1 MSRIRT
7 TQAHDPKALPIPQ
20 RYGLLVGT
28 VAPRPIALAS
38 TVDAE
43 GRRNLAPFSYFNVFS
58 IDPPVLVVGPTLRGR
73 DGTVKDTLANARAT
87 GEIVV
92 NLVDHAMVEGAS
104 LSSSDYPADV
114 DEFAKAGFTPVDA
127 DTVAPARV
135 GEAPVAFECKVT
147 QIVELGDG
155 PGAGQMLVCEVQ
167 RVHIADDV
175 LGPDGKPDPH
185 AIDLVGRCGGN
196 AYVRASGDA
205 LFEIPKPTAGGL
217 GVGVDALPEEWR
229 SNAQLNDNERARLAA
244 IHAIP
249 DETDV
254 NEHKL
259 IELSDLFMEHEDD
272 AAALEQA
279 LYAEAKTRLE
289 QGDVDGAWKTLLAY
303 NPG

>member
-1 MSRIRT
+1 MSRIRP
-7 TQAHDPKALPIPQ
+7 TQSFDPGTLPVKD

-58 IDPPVLVVGPTLRGR
+58 IAPPVMVVGPTLRGR

-114 DEFAKAGFTPVDA
+114 DEFAKAGFTPVDSE
-127 DTVAPARV
+127 TVQPARV
-135 GEAPVAFECKVT
+135 GEAPVSFECAVT

-155 PGAGQMLVCEVQ
+155 PGAGHMLVCEVK
-167 RVHIADDV
+167 RVHIAEDI
-175 LGPDGKPDPH
+175 LGEEGKADPH
-185 AIDLVGRCGGN
+185 KIDLVGRCGGN
-196 AYVRASGDA
+196 FYVRASGDA
-205 LFEIPKPTAGGL
+205 LFEIPKPTGAGL
-217 GVGVDALPEEWR
+217 GVGVDALPPEVLD
-229 SNAQLNDNERARLAA
+229 SGALSTNERARLGSAA
-244 IHAIP
+244 SVP
-249 DETDV
+249 DETEV

-272 AAALEQA
+272 PAALEAA
-279 LYAEAKTRLE
+279 LFAEARQRLE

>member
-1 MSRIRT
+1 MSRIRP
-7 TQAHDPKALPIPQ
+7 TQSFDPGTLPVKD

-58 IDPPVLVVGPTLRGR
+58 IAPPVMVVGPTLRGR

-114 DEFAKAGFTPVDA
+114 DEFAKAGFTPVDSE
-127 DTVAPARV
+127 TVQPARV
-135 GEAPVAFECKVT
+135 GEAPVSFECAVT

-155 PGAGQMLVCEVQ
+155 PGAGHMLVCEVK
-167 RVHIADDV
+167 RVHIAEDI
-175 LGPDGKPDPH
+175 LGEDGKADPH
-185 AIDLVGRCGGN
+185 KIDLVGRCGGN
-196 AYVRASGDA
+196 FYVRASGNA
-205 LFEIPKPTAGGL
+205 LFEIPKPTGAGL
-217 GVGVDALPEEWR
+217 GVGVDALPPEVLD
-229 SNAQLNDNERARLAA
+229 SGALSANERARLGSAA
-244 IHAIP
+244 SVP
-249 DETDV
+249 DETEV

-272 AAALEQA
+272 PAALEAA
-279 LYAEAKTRLE
+279 LFAEARQRLE

>member
-1 MSRIRT
+1 MSRVRT
-7 TQAHDPKALPIPQ
+7 TRAHDPKSLPVKD

-58 IDPPVLVVGPTLRGR
+58 IDPPVLMVGPTLRGR

-114 DEFAKAGFTPVDA
+114 DEFAKAGFTPVDS
-127 DTVAPARV
+127 DTVKPARV
-135 GEAPVAFECKVT
+135 GEAPVAFECTVT
-147 QIVELGDG
+147 QIIELGDG
-155 PGAGQMLVCEVQ
+155 PGAGQTLVCEVQ
-167 RVHIADDV
+167 RVHIAEDV
-175 LGPDGKPDPH
+175 LGEDGKPDAH

-196 AYVRASGDA
+196 FYVRASGDA
-205 LFEIPKPTAGGL
+205 LFEIPKPTGAGL
-217 GVGVDALPEEWR
+217 GVGVDALPEEVR
-229 SNAQLNDNERARLAA
+229 ATGILSLNESARLGAA
-244 IHAIP
+244 SAIP
-249 DETDV
+249 DETEV

-259 IELSDLFMEHEDD
+259 IELSELFMEHEDD
-272 AAALEQA
+272 PTALEAALF
-279 LYAEAKTRLE
+279 AEARKRIV

>member
-1 MSRIRT
+1 MSRTRT
-7 TQAHDPKALPIPQ
+7 TQSFDPASLPVKD

-43 GRRNLAPFSYFNVFS
+43 GRPNLAPFSYFNVYS
-58 IDPPVLVVGPTLRGR
+58 IAPPVMVVGPTLRGR

-87 GEIVV
+87 KEIVV

-114 DEFAKAGFTPVDA
+114 DEFAKAGFTPVASD
-127 DTVAPARV
+127 VVQPARV
-135 GEAPVAFECKVT
+135 GESPVAFECTVT
-147 QIVELGDG
+147 QIVELGSG
-155 PGAGQMLVCEVQ
+155 PGAGHMLVCEVQ
-167 RVHIADDV
+167 RVHIAEEV
-175 LGPDGKPDPH
+175 LGPDGKAD
-185 AIDLVGRCGGN
+185 AQQIDLVGRCGGN
-196 AYVRASGDA
+196 FYVRATGEA
-205 LFEIPKPTAGGL
+205 LFEIPKPTGAGL
-217 GVGVDALPEEWR
+217 GVGVDALPEHIAE
-229 SNAQLNDNERARLAA
+229 SGLLNANERARLGSAT
-244 IHAIP
+244 AIP

-259 IELSDLFMEHEDD
+259 LELAELFMAQEDD
-272 AAALEQA
+272 PEQLESALFE
-279 LYAEAKTRLE
+279 EAKQRLE